1 MEEIILITPPF
12 TQLNTPYPATA
23 YLKGFLNTKGIA
35 SYQMD
40 LGIEV
45 INELFSKEGLKNLF
59 NAIDTNL
66 NLLSPNAKKIILQ
79 KEEYIKKIEPVISFL
94 QGQNPTAAQLI
105 SSENFL
111 PKASRFD
118 EIVDVEWS
126 FGEMGIHDKTKYLA
140 TLFLD
145 DLADFIKEV
154 VDPNFGFSRYAE
166 RLAMS
171 ANSFDELYNELHKE
185 PTYIDE
191 LSFKI
196 LKNKLGKSKPKLVCF
211 SVPFPGNLYSALRC
225 AQFLKSIFPN
235 VNIAMGG
242 GYPNTELRE
251 LKETRVFE
259 FIDFITLDDGELPIE
274 LLIKHVFEGKNE
286 FKRTFRLESG
296 VVNYISNTKQTDYK
310 FSQTGTPNYSDLP
323 LDKYISV
330 IEMVNPMHSLWSN
343 GRWNKLTMAHGCY
356 WAKCTFCDISLDYIS
371 LYEPLAAKEIVDKME
386 SLVEQT
392 GETGFHFVDE
402 AAPPSLMKEVAIE
415 ILRRELVVSWWTNIR
430 FEKSFTKNLC
440 KLLKASG
447 CIAVTGGLEVAS
459 DRLLKLIDKGITIE
473 QVAKVL
479 ENFTD
484 AQIMVHAY
492 LMYGYPTQT
501 EQETIDSLEMVRQM
515 FELGILQS
523 AFWHQFAMTA
533 HSPIGKNPSSYGL
546 TPRLN
551 ETTFAKND
559 IDFKDQTGVDHSKF
573 SFGLKKAIYNYM
585 YGIGFDFKLK
595 DWFNFKTP
603 KTTISPYHIEDC
615 LAIPQDNFPKPN
627 HKLIWIG
634 NFHYNEELNEITVI
648 HNGQEQSI
656 NPPETTASF
665 LANQLDLM
673 KQNPIKFKDFQQ
685 AYDEQGLG
693 NFQLFW
699 FSQELE
705 DLREMGLLTV

>member
-45 INELFSKEGLKNLF
+45 INELFSKKGLKNLF
-59 NAIDTNL
+59 DVVTKNQD
-66 NLLSPNAKKIILQ
+66 LSPNAKKIILQ

-94 QGQNPTAAQLI
+94 QGKNPTIAQLI

-111 PKASRFD
+111 PKASRFG

-196 LKNKLGKSKPKLVCF
+196 LKNKIGKSKLKLVCF

-235 VNIAMGG
+235 VKIAMGG

-259 FIDFITLDDGELPIE
+259 FVDFITLDDGELPIE
-274 LLIKHVFEGKNE
+274 LLIKHVFEGENE

-296 VVNYISNTKQTDYK
+296 VINYISNTKQTDYK

-386 SLVEQT
+386 SLIQQT

-430 FEKSFTKNLC
+430 FEKSFTKDLC

-615 LAIPQDNFPKPN
+615 LATPQDNFPKPN
-627 HKLIWIG
+627 HKLIWTG
-634 NFHYNEELNEITVI
+634 NFHHNKELKEITVI

-656 NPPETTASF
+656 TLPEKTISF

-673 KQNPIKFKDFQQ
+673 KQNPIKFKEFQQ
-685 AYDEQGLG
+685 VYDEQGLG